1 MAFGDGVTER
11 ASGASQ
17 RALRV
22 LAKSVFKELKRAG
35 YSRSEMVA
43 FASELL
49 ELVTS
54 EIKADAD
61 NADGGGSA
69 S

>member
-1 MAFGDGVTER
+1 MAFGDGMSER
-11 ASGASQ
+11 TQSAAQ

-35 YSRSEMVA
+35 YSRAEMVA

-49 ELVTS
+49 GLVTT
-54 EIKADAD
+54 EIKA
-61 NADGGGSA
+61 NGEQGENESA